1 MQITRTSLIS
11 GIERTL
17 EISVT
22 EEQLQRWQAGELI
35 QRAMPN
41 LQPADREFI
50 MTGITDSEWEYVD
63 TIEDFDDEDD
73 FEDIAVYPNLYGVL
87 IGS

>member
-22 EEQLQRWQAGELI
+22 EEQLQRWQGGELI

-50 MTGITDSEWEYVD
+50 MTGITDNEWEYVD
-63 TIEDFDDEDD
+63 TVEDFDDEYD

-87 IGS
+87 IGG